1 MLKLNYPRL
10 NHPFCKNKKCLICL
24 NDHEHLGKY
33 LDIRCN
39 TKNKVDHLGKYLK
52 WLSDNGISP
61 ETDWGWMVPEAFDNN
76 NIENYIKWF
85 KENYR

>member
-10 NHPFCKNKKCLICL
+10 NHLLCKNKNCSICL
-24 NDHEHLGKY
+24 NDHEQLGRY

-39 TKNKVDHLGKYLK
+39 TKNRVDHLGKYHK
-52 WLSDNGISP
+52 WLSDNGIKP
-61 ETDWGWMVPEAFDNN
+61 ETEWGWFVPEAFDDS